1 MDGQNMDLGLKNKV
15 VLVTGASK
23 GIGRAI
29 ALFFAGEGARV
40 VICARGK
47 GALEKVA
54 GEISNTGGQ
63 VMALPCDVTDRAQVD
78 GVVAE
83 VKKRFDR
90 LDVLVNN
97 AGGAGKFGG
106 FLELT
111 DEDWGQAWNF
121 NIMSMV
127 WFTRASLPLMQR
139 AKGGGR
145 IINISSTSGR
155 QPGANAPHYAAA
167 KAAMINLNKYLS
179 NALAKEGV
187 LVNCICPGPVWSAS
201 WESTAQETAQK
212 FGISYE
218 EAVKRVKAGDEPKIP
233 LQRLGE
239 PEEVAALAVFL
250 ASERAGFL
258 TGACIQV
265 DGGKTKSMF

>member
-1 MDGQNMDLGLKNKV
+1 MDLDLKNKV
-15 VLVTGASK
+15 ALVTGASK

-29 ALFFAGEGARV
+29 AISFAREGANV
-40 VICARGK
+40 AICARGNE
-47 GALEKVA
+47 ALSKVA
-54 GEISNTGGQ
+54 DEITKTG
-63 VMALPCDVTDRAQVD
+63 VKPLALPCDVTDPSQVTR
-78 GVVAE
+78 VMEKVQKE
-83 VKKRFDR
+83 FDR

-97 AGGAGKFGG
+97 AGGAVKFAS

-111 DEDWGQAWNF
+111 DEDWHQAWSF
-121 NIMSMV
+121 NLMSMV
-127 WFTRASLPLMQR
+127 WFTRAAIPLIR
-139 AKGGGR
+139 KTGIGR

-179 NALAKEGV
+179 NALAKDQI

-201 WESTAQETAQK
+201 WEGTAQETSQRL
-212 FGISYE
+212 GISYE
-218 EAVKRVKAGDEPKIP
+218 EAVRHVKAGDESKIP

-239 PEEVAALAVFL
+239 PEEVAALTTFL

-265 DGGKTKSMF
+265 DGGKIKSML

>member
-1 MDGQNMDLGLKNKV
+1 MDLNLKNKV
-15 VLVTGASK
+15 VVVTGASK

-29 ALFFAGEGARV
+29 ALAFAWEGASV

-47 GALEKVA
+47 AALDKIASEIADAGAQSFA
-54 GEISNTGGQ
+54 MS
-63 VMALPCDVTDRAQVD
+63 CDVTDRTQVD
-78 GVVAE
+78 SVMKE
-83 VKKRFDR
+83 VRKRFDR
-90 LDVLVNN
+90 LDILVNN
-97 AGGAGKFGG
+97 AGGAGKFAA
-106 FLELT
+106 FMDLK
-111 DEDWGQAWNF
+111 DDDWRQAWDF
-121 NIMSMV
+121 NLMSMV
-127 WFTRASLPLMQR
+127 WFTRAAIPLIR
-139 AKGGGR
+139 KTGGGR

-179 NALAKEGV
+179 NALAKEQI

-201 WESTAQETAQK
+201 WEGTAQETAQK
-212 FGISYE
+212 LGISYE
-218 EAVKRVKAGDEPKIP
+218 EAVRRVKAGDEPKIP

-250 ASERAGFL
+250 ASDQAGFL

-265 DGGKTKSMF
+265 DGGKTKSML

>member
-1 MDGQNMDLGLKNKV
+1 MDLGLENRV

-23 GIGRAI
+23 GIGKAI
-29 ALFFAGEGARV
+29 ALAFAREGSRV

-47 GALEKVA
+47 AALEKVA
-54 GEISNTGGQ
+54 TETADMGAQ
-63 VMALPCDVTDRAQVD
+63 VLALPCDVTDRAQVD
-78 GVVAE
+78 HVMNAVS
-83 VKKRFDR
+83 KKFNQ

-97 AGGAGKFGG
+97 AGGAGKFAS
-106 FLELT
+106 FSELT
-111 DEDWGQAWNF
+111 DQDWRQAWDF
-121 NIMSMV
+121 NLMSMV
-127 WFTRASLPLMQR
+127 WFTRAALPLMR
-139 AKGGGR
+139 KGRGGR

-179 NALAKEGV
+179 NALAQEKI

-201 WESTAQETAQK
+201 WEGTAQETAEK
-212 FGISYE
+212 LGISYE
-218 EAVKRVKAGDEPKIP
+218 EAVKRVRAGDEPKIP

-250 ASERAGFL
+250 ASDRAGFL

-265 DGGKTKSMF
+265 DGGKTKSMI

>member
-1 MDGQNMDLGLKNKV
+1 MELNLKNKV
-15 VLVTGASK
+15 VVVTGASK

-29 ALFFAGEGARV
+29 ALAFAREGASV

-47 GALEKVA
+47 VALEKVA
-54 GEISNTGGQ
+54 NEIAEAGAQ
-63 VMALPCDVTDRAQVD
+63 ILALPCDVTDTAQV
-78 GVVAE
+78 GRVMEQVQ
-83 VKKRFDR
+83 KRFDR

-97 AGGAGKFGG
+97 AGGAGRFAS
-106 FLELT
+106 FLDLT
-111 DEDWGQAWNF
+111 DDDWRQAWNF
-121 NIMSMV
+121 NLMSMV
-127 WFTRASLPLMQR
+127 WFTREALPLIR
-139 AKGGGR
+139 KTGGGR
-145 IINISSTSGR
+145 IINISSASGR

-179 NALAKEGV
+179 NALAKDQI

-201 WESTAQETAQK
+201 WEGTAQETALK
-212 FGISYE
+212 LGIPYD
-218 EAVKRVKAGDEPKIP
+218 EAVRQVKAGDESRIP

-239 PEEVAALAVFL
+239 PEEVAALVVFL

-265 DGGKTKSMF
+265 DGGKTKSML

>member
-1 MDGQNMDLGLKNKV
+1 MDLGLKNKV

-29 ALFFAGEGARV
+29 ALAFAREGSRV

-47 GALEKVA
+47 AALEKVA
-54 GEISNTGGQ
+54 REVSDCGAQ
-63 VMALPCDVTDRAQVD
+63 ALALPCDVTDRAQID
-78 GVVAE
+78 HVVCT
-83 VKKRFDR
+83 VKKKFDR
-90 LDVLVNN
+90 LDILVNN
-97 AGGAGKFGG
+97 AGGAGRFAS
-106 FLELT
+106 FSELT
-111 DEDWGQAWNF
+111 DEDWRQAWDF
-121 NIMSMV
+121 NLMSMV
-127 WFTRASLPLMQR
+127 WFTRVALPLMQ
-139 AKGGGR
+139 KGGGGR

-179 NALAKEGV
+179 NALAKEQV

-201 WESTAQETAQK
+201 WEGTAQETAQK
-212 FGISYE
+212 LGISYE
-218 EAVKRVKAGDEPKIP
+218 EAVKRVRAGDEPKIP

-250 ASERAGFL
+250 ASDRAGFL

-265 DGGKTKSMF
+265 DGGKTKSML

>member
-1 MDGQNMDLGLKNKV
+1 MKFRNKIA
-15 VLVTGASK
+15 LITGGGR

-29 ALFFAGEGARV
+29 ALSFAREGARV

-63 VMALPCDVTDRAQVD
+63 VMALPCDVIDRAQVD

-83 VKKRFDR
+83 VEKRFDR

-121 NIMSMV
+121 NMMSMV
-127 WFTRASLPLMQR
+127 WFTRAAIPLMQ
-139 AKGGGR
+139 KMGGGR

-179 NALAKEGV
+179 NALAKEKI

-201 WESTAQETAQK
+201 WEGTARETAQK
-212 FGISYE
+212 LGISYE

-239 PEEVAALAVFL
+239 PDEVAALAVFL
-250 ASERAGFL
+250 ASEQAGFL

>member
-1 MDGQNMDLGLKNKV
+1 MDLGLKDKV

-29 ALFFAGEGARV
+29 ALAFAREGARLA
-40 VICARGK
+40 ICARAEGPL
-47 GALEKVA
+47 GDVA
-54 GEISNTGGQ
+54 REISGLG
-63 VMALPCDVTDRAQVD
+63 VPVLSARCDVTQSAQIREIVRRVD
-78 GVVAE
+78 SEYG
-83 VKKRFDR
+83 R

-97 AGGAGKFGG
+97 AGGAGRFAG
-106 FLELT
+106 FAELT
-111 DEDWGQAWNF
+111 DQDWQQAWDF
-121 NIMSMV
+121 NLMSMV
-127 WFTRASLPLMQR
+127 WFTRAALPMIQK
-139 AKGGGR
+139 APHGR

-179 NALAKEGV
+179 NAFAGEGI

-201 WESTAQETAQK
+201 WEGTAQETAEK
-212 FGISYE
+212 LGISFE
-218 EAVKRVKAGDEPKIP
+218 EAVRQVRAGDEPKIP

-239 PEEVAALAVFL
+239 PEEVAALTVFL

-265 DGGKTKSMF
+265 DGGKIKSML